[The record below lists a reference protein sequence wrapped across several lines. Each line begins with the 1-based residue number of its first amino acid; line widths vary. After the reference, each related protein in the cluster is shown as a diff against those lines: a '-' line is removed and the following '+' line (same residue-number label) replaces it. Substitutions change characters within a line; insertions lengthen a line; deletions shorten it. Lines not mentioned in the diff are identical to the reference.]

1 MSIKTTKVYDTYWRF
16 ATERQNILFRKLRG
30 ELQPYTNDSILLKY
44 RFTNAY
50 RLADRVSQYLIQV
63 VIPNSKPNVED
74 VFFRIMLFKLFNK
87 IGTWESLLEMLGEIH
102 WKSYQKS
109 KISRALNTIKKINNS
124 IYSAAY
130 IMPSGSKIYGSSC
143 KHECHM
149 SMLES
154 MMKDQV
160 PDKVSCAPNMKSVY
174 EILCSYPMIGPFLGY
189 QYATDINYSDLTDF
203 SEMEFVVPGPG
214 ALDGIRKCFSD
225 FGSYS
230 ASDLIRMMAEQQQ
243 LEFERL
249 GLDFAYLGERP
260 LQLIDCQN
268 LFCEVDKYARV
279 AHPEVQGLSG
289 RSRIKQQY
297 RPDINPFTIKFP
309 PKWGG
314 EIAIAQK
321 ESFDANMLF
330 R

>member
-1 MSIKTTKVYDTYWRF
+1 
-16 ATERQNILFRKLRG
+16 
-30 ELQPYTNDSILLKY
+30 
-44 RFTNAY
+44 
-50 RLADRVSQYLIQV
+50 
-63 VIPNSKPNVED
+63 
-74 VFFRIMLFKLFNK
+74 
-87 IGTWESLLEMLGEIH
+87 
-102 WKSYQKS
+102 
-109 KISRALNTIKKINNS
+109 
-124 IYSAAY
+124 
-130 IMPSGSKIYGSSC
+130 
-143 KHECHM
+143 
-149 SMLES
+149 
-154 MMKDQV
+154 
-160 PDKVSCAPNMKSVY
+160 
-174 EILCSYPMIGPFLGY
+174 MIGPFLGY